1 MRRSEPAPARWSG
14 LARLALLALTLGA
27 TLPAAADLSQ
37 STLTL
42 SPKAPV
48 EGDLIRYELR
58 VRNATATDIEY
69 IEVRFDAPEAA
80 HLISTTGL
88 SDPLVESDDRR
99 ASGHVKVAQGSEAVV
114 HVEVLTPRDA
124 GGQSLTMRVRLGATQ
139 PLLEEWLNTSV
150 TLGDVFPEGGAT
162 LGGIRILPAAKAV
175 LVWMGGSALLF
186 LILVVLSGRTGA
198 MRPGEAAGATLTL
211 MFALGLWAY
220 HADMARRDHQILNDW
235 TETPATVLSRRL
247 DASSASSTSSGST
260 SSGRNQSRYAPE
272 LALRYEAKGAT
283 ILSTGYDSGSSLR
296 RGGLAER
303 EKELEMWT
311 PGATITAWYNPKDP
325 RDVVVKRG
333 YGGAYLFALFGLP
346 AFLLGSWLILRLTR
360 PRSTTEEETEDTE
373 DTGGILPPE
382 TTR

>member
-1 MRRSEPAPARWSG
+1 
-14 LARLALLALTLGA
+14 LARIAQFFLLALIFGA
-27 TLPAAADLSQ
+27 ALPATADLSQ
-37 STLTL
+37 STLTF

-58 VRNATATDIEY
+58 VRNTSATDIEY

-80 HLISTTGL
+80 HLISTSGMD
-88 SDPLVESDDRR
+88 DPLLESDDRR
-99 ASGHVKVAQGSEAVV
+99 ATGHVQVAAGAEALV

-139 PLLEEWLNTSV
+139 PLLEEWLNASV
-150 TLGDVFPEGGAT
+150 TLDDVFPEGGAT
-162 LGGIRILPAAKAV
+162 LGGIRILPAALAV
-175 LVWMGGSALLF
+175 LAWMGGSALLF
-186 LILVVLSGRTGA
+186 LILVVLSRRTGA

-220 HADMARRDHQILNDW
+220 HADMARRDHAILNVW
-235 TETPATVLSRRL
+235 TETEATVLSRRL
-247 DASSASSTSSGST
+247 DASSASSTSSRST
-260 SSGRNQSRYAPE
+260 TSGRNQSRYAPE
-272 LALRYEAKGAT
+272 LALRYQAAGGAV
-283 ILSTGYDSGSSLR
+283 LSTGYGSGSALR

-311 PGATITAWYNPKDP
+311 PGATITAWHNPRDP

-333 YGGAYLFALFGLP
+333 YGGAYLFALLGLP

-360 PRSTTEEETEDTE
+360 PRPREEEEETEDA
-373 DTGGILPPE
+373 GGILPSE